1 VRNEQRA
8 DHRFS
13 TDCDAASKAVV
24 DFETAVSKATQ
35 DVWSVVQIP
44 RWSKR
49 SIHDPV
55 SIRHAYTKVGKDFP
69 GCYISVQVC
78 WKEEERRK
86 AADSGTKVRAQRH
99 LSRRLPTSILG
110 HLVKR
115 TTIITTITPLT
126 RAGVLLISFQRT
138 SYHGSGFENTV
149 AASCGT
155 WRHTVNRKTG
165 RPFGLSDPVNNE
177 Y

>member
-1 VRNEQRA
+1 
-8 DHRFS
+8 
-13 TDCDAASKAVV
+13 V

-35 DVWSVVQIP
+35 DVWSVVQMP
-44 RWSKR
+44 SWRNR

-55 SIRHAYTKVGKDFP
+55 SIRHAYTKAGKDFS
-69 GCYISVQVC
+69 GCNISVQVC

-86 AADSGTKVRAQRH
+86 AADSETKVSAQRH
-99 LSRRLPTSILG
+99 LSRRLPTSIRG

-115 TTIITTITPLT
+115 TTIITTITPLA
-126 RAGVLLISFQRT
+126 RAGVFLLSFQRT

-155 WRHTVNRKTG
+155 WRHTGNCETG

-177 Y
+177 H